1 MTKEAQGRRRKKKG
15 EERDKEEKGEERRD
29 DKGVVLPR
37 LHPSVRNKQMYVY
50 ADLARIITDYIFMRK
65 YIMPFRSSIHR
76 ADRFFERARFRHHC
90 CDSTWENYH
99 LLWKIFPVSF
109 KIICLHDIMSQK
121 LKIIVV
127 GPKGSGKSTLSNF
140 LLGQSDGIANNPYQP
155 TVGCRILENDFPGQ
169 GNQMVSV
176 ELWDASGDNR

>member
-1 MTKEAQGRRRKKKG
+1 
-15 EERDKEEKGEERRD
+15 
-29 DKGVVLPR
+29 
-37 LHPSVRNKQMYVY
+37 
-50 ADLARIITDYIFMRK
+50 
-65 YIMPFRSSIHR
+65 
-76 ADRFFERARFRHHC
+76 
-90 CDSTWENYH
+90 
-99 LLWKIFPVSF
+99 
-109 KIICLHDIMSQK
+109 MSQK